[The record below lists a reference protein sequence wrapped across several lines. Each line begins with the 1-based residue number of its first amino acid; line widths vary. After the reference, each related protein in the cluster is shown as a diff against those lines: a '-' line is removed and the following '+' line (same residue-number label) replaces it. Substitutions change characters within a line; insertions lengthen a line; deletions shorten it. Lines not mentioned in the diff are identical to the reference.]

1 MTARIRPSAR
11 TLTPESPATGAY
23 ELGLHCTVMEKQQK
37 LDIARPIASLETWRE
52 EAGAILTELKART
65 GTLERVTL
73 PALDA
78 KLHDEVA
85 ARERLEHRARY
96 LPKD

>member
-1 MTARIRPSAR
+1 MW
-11 TLTPESPATGAY
+11 
-23 ELGLHCTVMEKQQK
+23 CTVMEKQQK

-52 EAGAILTELKART
+52 EAGAMLTELKART

-96 LPKD
+96 LPKE